1 MADLSRSIGMRPYVA
16 QASQRLALTIPAA
29 HRPCLTAH
37 SARQGL
43 HNTRQKF
50 LLTKQRRIYRI
61 HSYRSHSGWD

>member
-43 HNTRQKF
+43 HNTHQKF
-50 LLTKQRRIYRI
+50 LLTK
-61 HSYRSHSGWD
+61 